1 MARKIL
7 ILGASYGSLLGTKL
21 IMAGHDVTL
30 VCRHETA
37 RLINREGTK
46 VRIRL
51 KGEDKDRTICSKDQ
65 PGRMA
70 AATPQTVNP
79 AQYDLIALAM
89 QEPQY
94 AAPEIRILMRRIAR
108 VEVPCLSIM
117 NMPPL
122 PYLNRL
128 GGLDI
133 EALEPAYTDA
143 SIWDL
148 FQPGLVTMCSPDPQA
163 FRPAGEGNNVLQVGL
178 PTNFKA
184 AGFENPD
191 HTLMLARL
199 ASDIENVRLDGKEV
213 PVKLRVHRSL
223 FVPLAKWAM
232 LLTGNY
238 RCLSLGGQRAIAE
251 AVSEDLAVS
260 KSLYNF
266 VNAINV
272 KLGANPQDHVPFEK
286 YAGAAKSLQKP
297 SSVARA
303 VGSGAMNV
311 ERVDRL
317 VQLIGEQIGMRH
329 PLADAVVRVT
339 NARLT
344 QNEEAAL
351 AQADTRTAA

>member
-30 VCRHETA
+30 VCRHQTA
-37 RLINREGTK
+37 KLINKQGTK
-46 VRIRL
+46 VRIQL
-51 KGEDKDRTICSKDQ
+51 KGEESHRTICSKDQ
-65 PGRMA
+65 PGRLDA
-70 AATPQTVNP
+70 CTPQTVNP
-79 AQYDLIALAM
+79 AHYDLVALAM

-128 GGLDI
+128 GGLDV

-148 FQPGLVTMCSPDPQA
+148 FQPGLMSLCSPDPQA
-163 FRPAGEGNNVLQVGL
+163 FRPPDEDNNVLHVGL

-184 AGFENPD
+184 AGFANPD

-199 ASDIENVRLDGKEV
+199 AKDIDDVRLEGHEV

-232 LLTGNY
+232 LLSGNY
-238 RCLSLGGQRAIAE
+238 RCLTLGGQRAIAD
-251 AVSEDLAVS
+251 AVHEDLAIS
-260 KSLYNF
+260 QSLYTF
-266 VNAINV
+266 VNAMNT

-286 YAGAAKSLQKP
+286 YAAAARSLARP

-303 VGSGAMNV
+303 IGGGALQV

-317 VQLIGEQIGMRH
+317 VQLIGEQIGMCH
-329 PLADAVVRVT
+329 PAADAVVRVT
-339 NARLT
+339 NARLAR
-344 QNEEAAL
+344 NEEAAF
-351 AQADTRTAA
+351 ARAETRTAA